1 MVNEIKL
8 SIIKLL
14 QRALNIIY
22 RILIRVRVGQEFIE
36 LVMKNSWNE
45 KIEVNHN
52 EFKLQF
58 SIPNSLNR
66 FRALTFSTKEP
77 ETLEWID
84 SLPKESILWDIGAN
98 VGLYSCYAAKARDCN
113 VFAFEPSVFNLELL
127 ARNIFLN
134 NVAEKVVILPIPLS
148 DKLSISK
155 LNMTTTEWGG
165 ALSTFGKEYGH
176 DGRML
181 DKRFEYQLFGLSIDE
196 VIKELKIPTPEYIK
210 MDVDGIE
217 QLILAGGKLTLKKIK
232 GIILEINDDFEDQR
246 LNCEKLLLNSGLR
259 FKERRRSEMFDSGI
273 FKNTYNQIWVR

>member
-1 MVNEIKL
+1 MLNKMKL
-8 SIIKLL
+8 SIMKLL
-14 QRALNIIY
+14 IVLLNFVY
-22 RILIRVRVGQEFIE
+22 RLLIKVRVGQEFIE
-36 LVMKNSWNE
+36 LVMKNSWKE

-52 EFKLQF
+52 GFAFQF
-58 SIPNSLNR
+58 CIPNSLNR

-84 SLPKESILWDIGAN
+84 TIPKGSILWDIGAN
-98 VGLYSCYAAKARDCN
+98 VGLYSCYAARVRNCK

-127 ARNIFLN
+127 ARNLFLN
-134 NVAEKVVILPIPLS
+134 EVSEKVVIMPIPLA

-155 LNMTTTEWGG
+155 LNMSTTEWGG

-176 DGRML
+176 DGRKL
-181 DKRFEYQLFGLSIDE
+181 DKRFEYKLFGLSIDE
-196 VIKELKIPTPEYIK
+196 VIKQLKIPSPDYIK

-217 QLILAGGKLTLKKIK
+217 QLILAGGRLTLKKIK

-246 LNCEKLLLNSGLR
+246 SNCEKLLLSSGLK
-259 FKERRRSEMFDSGI
+259 FKERRRSEMFDTGI